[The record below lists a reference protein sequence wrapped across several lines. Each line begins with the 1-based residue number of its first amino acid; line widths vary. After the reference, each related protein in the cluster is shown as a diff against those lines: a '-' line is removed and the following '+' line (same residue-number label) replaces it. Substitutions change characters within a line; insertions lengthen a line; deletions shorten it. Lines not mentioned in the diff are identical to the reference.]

1 MSCRTAGYNVNL
13 LEALDLILSDFHTGQ
28 VDLSILDNRVQ
39 SILHSFQLLM
49 DLFHHEMLEP
59 SLFCGF
65 CIPFDFRG
73 LLLDLV
79 SIQVIEV
86 SFSRSQLCKFQ
97 IANIIDI
104 PGVLQNCRDISSFI
118 SYYSSGQVSRLHDT

>member
-1 MSCRTAGYNVNL
+1 MPCRTAGYNVNL

-39 SILHSFQLLM
+39 SILHSFRLLM

-65 CIPFDFRG
+65 CIPFDLRG

-86 SFSRSQLCKFQ
+86 SFSRSRF
-97 IANIIDI
+97 AN
-104 PGVLQNCRDISSFI
+104 
-118 SYYSSGQVSRLHDT
+118 SRLPI